1 MSKPVRYILALH
13 FTVKSMVMSDKATA
27 PVKTTETKK
36 TLSISQSERTERPEG
51 THSPLDRIL
60 FLQRAIGNQAVQ
72 RLFKSGVIQAK
83 RKISEPND
91 LHEQEADPVADGIM
105 WMPDHSI
112 QQKQN

>member
-1 MSKPVRYILALH
+1 
-13 FTVKSMVMSDKATA
+13 MVMSDKATA
-27 PVKTTETKK
+27 AVKTTETKK

-91 LHEQEADPVADGIM
+91 LYKQEADPVVDRIM
-105 WMPDHSI
+105 GMPNPTI
-112 QQKQN
+112 QPNPT

>member
-1 MSKPVRYILALH
+1 
-13 FTVKSMVMSDKATA
+13 MVMSDKATA
-27 PVKTTETKK
+27 AVKTTETKK
-36 TLSISQSERTERPEG
+36 KPSISQSEKTERPEG

-91 LHEQEADPVADGIM
+91 LYEQEADPVVDRIM
-105 WMPDHSI
+105 GMPDPRI
-112 QQKQN
+112 QPNPT

>member
-1 MSKPVRYILALH
+1 ML
-13 FTVKSMVMSDKATA
+13 MSDKATA
-27 PVKTTETKK
+27 AVKTTETKK

-60 FLQRAIGNQAVQ
+60 FLQKAIGNQAVQ

-91 LHEQEADPVADGIM
+91 LYEQEADPVADGIM

-112 QQKQN
+112 QPKPT